1 MEEAAKKGF
10 NHKLQ
15 HLARERED
23 SFERSELLER
33 REREL
38 QALQARLVPVPR
50 PSGSARLE
58 TFESAAL
65 STL

>member
-38 QALQARLVPVPR
+38 QALQARLVPAPR
-50 PSGSARLE
+50 PAGSARLK
-58 TFESAAL
+58 TNQSAAL